1 MNKYLFDGFHKYVA
15 GTSGDPMNIEIEKA
29 VGMHL
34 YSPDGKSYLDLIAG
48 ISVCNMGH
56 SHPVIVDAVKKQV
69 EKYMHVM
76 AYGEIIQE
84 SQVELARLLC
94 QQLPPTLSSVFFVN
108 SGSEAVEGALKLAK
122 RATGRHEIAYCDKAY
137 HGCTHGAMSVMG
149 CESFKAA
156 FQPLLPETKAIRF
169 GVMEDLELIT
179 DKTACFIVEAVQGEA
194 GVRIASKEYWKA
206 VRKRCDETGALLVL
220 DEIQTGLG
228 RTGKLFCFEHYDI
241 VPDILLLA
249 KALGGGL
256 PLGAFISSKEIMHL
270 LTHDPALGHI
280 TTFGGHPVSCAAA
293 LAHLKLIVEGR
304 LWENAD
310 KKGSELEKIMRK
322 LPGVVEVRRIGL
334 LMAVQFLDSVT
345 SLKTYKKWLSNGI
358 FTDWFLFCDSAL
370 RVAPPLIIS
379 EEDLDELRNLLL
391 KAN

>member
-15 GTSGDPMNIEIEKA
+15 GTSDDPMNIEIEKA

-34 YSPDGKSYLDLIAG
+34 YSPEGKSYLDLIAG

-94 QQLPPTLSSVFFVN
+94 QQLPPSLSSVFFVN

-122 RATGRHEIAYCDKAY
+122 RATERHEIVYCDKAY

-169 GVMEDLELIT
+169 GVMEDLEQIT

-194 GVRIASKEYWKA
+194 GVRIASKEYWQA
-206 VRKRCDETGALLVL
+206 VRKRCDDTGALLVL

-310 KKGSELEKIMRK
+310 EKGSELEKIMRK

-334 LMAVQFLDSVT
+334 LMAVQFADSVT
-345 SLKTYKKWLSNGI
+345 GLKNYKNWLSKGI

-370 RVAPPLIIS
+370 RVAPPLVIS

-391 KAN
+391 

>member
-15 GTSGDPMNIEIEKA
+15 ATSDDPMNIEIEKA

-56 SHPVIVDAVKKQV
+56 SHPAIVDAVKKQV

-94 QQLPPTLSSVFFVN
+94 QQLPASLSSVFFVN
-108 SGSEAVEGALKLAK
+108 SGSEAVEGGLKLAK
-122 RATGRHEIAYCDKAY
+122 RATGRREIVYCEKAY
-137 HGCTHGAMSVMG
+137 HGCTQGAMSVMG
-149 CESFKAA
+149 CEPFKAA
-156 FQPLLPETKAIRF
+156 FQPLLPDTKAIRF
-169 GVMEDLELIT
+169 GVIEDLKQIT

-194 GVRIASKEYWKA
+194 GIRIASKEYWKE

-228 RTGKLFCFEHYDI
+228 RTGKLFCFEQYDI

-256 PLGAFISSKEIMHL
+256 PLGAFISSKEMMHL

-310 KKGSELEKIMRK
+310 EKGAELEKMMLQ
-322 LPGVVEVRRIGL
+322 LPDVVEVRRIGL
-334 LMAVQFLDSVT
+334 LMAVQFADSVT
-345 SLKTYKKWLSNGI
+345 SLKTFKKWLSKGI

-379 EEDLDELRNLLL
+379 DEDLDELRNMLF
-391 KAN
+391 

>member
-15 GTSGDPMNIEIEKA
+15 GTSDDPMNIEIEKA
-29 VGMHL
+29 DGMHIW
-34 YSPDGKSYLDLIAG
+34 SPDGKRYIDLIAG

-56 SHPVIVDAVKKQV
+56 SHPAIVDAVKKQV
-69 EKYMHVM
+69 NKYMHVM

-94 QQLPPTLSSVFFVN
+94 RQLPAKLSSVFFVN
-108 SGSEAVEGALKLAK
+108 SGSEAVEGGLKLAK
-122 RATGRHEIAYCDKAY
+122 RATGRREIVYCDKAY
-137 HGCTHGAMSVMG
+137 HGCTQGAMSVMG

-156 FQPLLPETKAIRF
+156 FQPLLPDTKAVRF
-169 GVMEDLELIT
+169 GVIEDLKQIT

-194 GVRIASKEYWKA
+194 GVRIASKEYWQA

-241 VPDILLLA
+241 IPDILLLA

-280 TTFGGHPVSCAAA
+280 STFGGHPVSCAAA

-304 LWENAD
+304 LWEKAD
-310 KKGSELEKIMRK
+310 EKGAELEKIMLQLAGAK
-322 LPGVVEVRRIGL
+322 EVRRIGL
-334 LMAVQFLDSVT
+334 MLAVQFADT
-345 SLKTYKKWLSNGI
+345 DTNMKTFKNWLSKGI

-370 RVAPPLIIS
+370 RVAPPLIIGK
-379 EEDLDELRNLLL
+379 EDFEELRKILL
-391 KAN
+391 

>member
-1 MNKYLFDGFHKYVA
+1 
-15 GTSGDPMNIEIEKA
+15 
-29 VGMHL
+29 
-34 YSPDGKSYLDLIAG
+34 
-48 ISVCNMGH
+48 
-56 SHPVIVDAVKKQV
+56 
-69 EKYMHVM
+69 
-76 AYGEIIQE
+76 
-84 SQVELARLLC
+84 
-94 QQLPPTLSSVFFVN
+94 
-108 SGSEAVEGALKLAK
+108 
-122 RATGRHEIAYCDKAY
+122 
-137 HGCTHGAMSVMG
+137 MSVMG

-169 GVMEDLELIT
+169 GVMEDLEQIT

-194 GVRIASKEYWKA
+194 GVRIASKEYWQA
-206 VRKRCDETGALLVL
+206 VRKRCDDTGALLVL

-310 KKGSELEKIMRK
+310 EKGSELEKIMRK

-334 LMAVQFLDSVT
+334 LMAVQFADSVT
-345 SLKTYKKWLSNGI
+345 GLKNYKNWLSKGI

-370 RVAPPLIIS
+370 RVAPPLVIS

-391 KAN
+391 